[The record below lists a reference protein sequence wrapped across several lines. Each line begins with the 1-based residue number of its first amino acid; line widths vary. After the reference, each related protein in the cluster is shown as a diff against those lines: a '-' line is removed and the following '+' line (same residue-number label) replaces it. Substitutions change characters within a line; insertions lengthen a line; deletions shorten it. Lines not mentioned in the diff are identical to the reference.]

1 MVWSCPVLRP
11 YWEGVMEVLGTFG
24 DWSLRL
30 DPALALLGNMEN
42 IEASRHDKLFLFYAL
57 YYARREILLRWKQPA
72 PPPHNICG

>member
-1 MVWSCPVLRP
+1 
-11 YWEGVMEVLGTFG
+11 MEVLGTFG

-42 IEASRHDKLFLFYAL
+42 IEASRHNKLFLFYAL

-72 PPPHNICG
+72 PPTHTTYVDDHDKLCPTFVQVDI